1 VNYTRPLE
9 FEKDYLEL
17 KNKVEELKALA
28 LQKNINLNSELE
40 ALENRMGVLQAERY
54 NNLTAWQIYQMARH
68 QERPF
73 TLDYINAI
81 FQDFIE
87 LHGDRCYADDSAV
100 VGGLA
105 WFDEIPVTVLGHQ
118 KGKDTN
124 ENLRR
129 NFGMAH
135 PEGYR
140 KAYRLMEQAE
150 KFGRPLICFIDTPG
164 AYPGTGAEERGQAW
178 AISRN
183 LARMSSLRIP
193 IISLVIGEGG
203 SGGAL
208 ALGVADRVLM
218 LSYAV
223 YSVISPYGCASIL
236 LNDANRSEEMA
247 EKLKMTAPDLLNLGI
262 IDEIIPEPLEGAHRN
277 PQKTYQAVEER
288 IRFHLRELLDQ
299 DPADL
304 VERRYQRLR
313 KIGRQPS

>member
-1 VNYTRPLE
+1 
-9 FEKDYLEL
+9 
-17 KNKVEELKALA
+17 
-28 LQKNINLNSELE
+28 
-40 ALENRMGVLQAERY
+40 LQAERY
-54 NNLTAWQIYQMARH
+54 NSLTAWQIYQMARH

-87 LHGDRCYADDSAV
+87 LHGDRCYADDPAV

-105 WFDEIPVTVLGHQ
+105 WFDGIPVTVLGHQ
-118 KGKDTN
+118 KGKDTK
-124 ENLRR
+124 ENLHR

-193 IISLVIGEGG
+193 IITLVIGEGG

-236 LNDANRSEEMA
+236 LNDAGRSEEMA
-247 EKLKMTAPDLLNLGI
+247 EKLKMTATDLLNLGI
-262 IDEIIPEPLEGAHRN
+262 IDEIIPEPLEGAHRD
-277 PQKTYQAVEER
+277 PQKTFRAVEER
-288 IRFHLRELLDQ
+288 IRFHLRELIDR

-304 VERRYQRLR
+304 VEQRYQRLR
-313 KIGRQPS
+313 KIGLQLS

>member
-1 VNYTRPLE
+1 MTYTRPLE

-17 KNKVEELKALA
+17 RNKLEELKSLA
-28 LQKNINLNSELE
+28 LQKNIDLGAEIE
-40 ALENRMGVLQAERY
+40 ALEARVRVLQAERY
-54 NNLTAWQIYQMARH
+54 NSLTAWQIYQMARH

-87 LHGDRCYADDSAV
+87 LHGDRCYADDPAV

-105 WFDEIPVTVLGHQ
+105 WFDGIPVTVLGHQ
-118 KGKDTN
+118 KGKDTK
-124 ENLRR
+124 ENLHR

-193 IISLVIGEGG
+193 IITLVIGEGG

-236 LNDANRSEEMA
+236 LNDAGRSEEMA
-247 EKLKMTAPDLLNLGI
+247 EKLKMTATDLLNLGI
-262 IDEIIPEPLEGAHRN
+262 IDEIIPEPLEGAHRD
-277 PQKTYQAVEER
+277 PQKTFRAVEER
-288 IRFHLRELLDQ
+288 IRFHLRELIDR

-304 VERRYQRLR
+304 VEQRYQRLR
-313 KIGRQPS
+313 KIGLQLS

>member
-1 VNYTRPLE
+1 
-9 FEKDYLEL
+9 
-17 KNKVEELKALA
+17 
-28 LQKNINLNSELE
+28 
-40 ALENRMGVLQAERY
+40 
-54 NNLTAWQIYQMARH
+54 MARH

-247 EKLKMTAPDLLNLGI
+247 EKLRMTAPDLLNLGI